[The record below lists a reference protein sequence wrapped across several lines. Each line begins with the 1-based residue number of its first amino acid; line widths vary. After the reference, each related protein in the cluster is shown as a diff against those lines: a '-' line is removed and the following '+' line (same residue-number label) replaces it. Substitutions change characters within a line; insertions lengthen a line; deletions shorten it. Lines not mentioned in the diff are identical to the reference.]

1 MRVPKLSAKDLSDCG
16 ILAFNRHGKDRLRT
30 KVELIPALAG
40 LEDSPWGEW
49 TGLDG
54 TAGPHM
60 QTQGDIGRLYA
71 PSPSDRR
78 RSGRRDDA
86 RERNQRADIPVSNSR
101 RHGPPIANQAPHR
114 HRQAKSGTCR
124 GREPPHAR
132 HTFEVLP
139 PETRPNK
146 IDLSRRKSW
155 CESDDPAFAAK
166 AADIVRLYMAWPR
179 ARLHGGDDLVLGR
192 RRHLVSSSKSKR
204 GPPGRGVVTM
214 PRKGFGEFAHRGR
227 FYRARSR

>member
-60 QTQGDIGRLYA
+60 LAQVDIGRLLRPLA
-71 PSPSDRR
+71 I
-78 RSGRRDDA
+78 RSKPLCRRDDA

-114 HRQAKSGTCR
+114 HRQANSGTCR

-132 HTFEVLP
+132 HTFEV
-139 PETRPNK
+139 
-146 IDLSRRKSW
+146 
-155 CESDDPAFAAK
+155 AA
-166 AADIVRLYMAWPR
+166 AWR
-179 ARLHGGDDLVLGR
+179 
-192 RRHLVSSSKSKR
+192 
-204 GPPGRGVVTM
+204 
-214 PRKGFGEFAHRGR
+214 RGR
-227 FYRARSR
+227 TRSTFPGMYRQVALSD